1 MEGYFYQ
8 QNKFTF
14 SKIQNWVIKYIFLFF
29 LYLSYISIIIS
40 ISLILLEGNEEKDKL
55 IDYITNEGNTTIL
68 AILIVLA
75 KKYIFSIIRF
85 QPIKSIIVHKE
96 EILIYLSISPEVFFI
111 FSLFGISF
119 LSLIKTAILDYY
131 IFRFGLW
138 LHLLLSLW
146 LESLLNGSIFC
157 VEEGKINYKYGR
169 NPL

>member
-1 MEGYFYQ
+1 MLILKIRNNKINLSWKKIENMEGYFYQ

-75 KKYIFSIIRF
+75 IKIYLLYHSFSTNKEYNSTQRRNLNIFIDIARGIFHIFFVWYIF
-85 QPIKSIIVHKE
+85 P
-96 EILIYLSISPEVFFI
+96 FI
-111 FSLFGISF
+111 
-119 LSLIKTAILDYY
+119 
-131 IFRFGLW
+131 
-138 LHLLLSLW
+138 
-146 LESLLNGSIFC
+146 N
-157 VEEGKINYKYGR
+157 
-169 NPL
+169 